1 MSDENESEEINEGEK
16 RRRLVALL
24 TPEEKAIYDN
34 LSEETIYEYEIIFKM
49 FDQDGTGEIDSTEI
63 QSVMGSLGHNLTKE
77 QVDDLIKTVDA
88 DGNANVDFEEFK
100 ILIVKQLR
108 ITQDKE
114 EELVEVFKQFDVNN
128 DGQIDT

>member
-1 MSDENESEEINEGEK
+1 
-16 RRRLVALL
+16 
-24 TPEEKAIYDN
+24 
-34 LSEETIYEYEIIFKM
+34 
-49 FDQDGTGEIDSTEI
+49 
-63 QSVMGSLGHNLTKE
+63 MGSLGHNLAKE

-114 EELVEVFKQFDVNN
+114 EELVEVFRQFDVNN
-128 DGQIDT
+128 DGQIDI